1 MREEKFGEAMDYFK
15 RAHDRQNY
23 GRAYRYYRKEMI
35 EKNILWVVIVVA
47 VLLIVPVVVNR
58 VKKIKAEVEEYD
70 RRKVRS

>member
-1 MREEKFGEAMDYFK
+1 
-15 RAHDRQNY
+15 
-23 GRAYRYYRKEMI
+23 
-35 EKNILWVVIVVA
+35 VS